1 VLLVLTVT
9 TEQQWGPPTT
19 VANVRPTVNN
29 TSKEGLAVTH
39 DDLQRPV
46 RVIPENTRENPGIFG
61 FYPGGL
67 FAIFCLLAAEQ
78 Q

>member
-1 VLLVLTVT
+1 M
-9 TEQQWGPPTT
+9 
-19 VANVRPTVNN
+19 
-29 TSKEGLAVTH
+29 TH

-46 RVIPENTRENPGIFG
+46 RVIPENSRENPGIFG
-61 FYPGGL
+61 VYPGF